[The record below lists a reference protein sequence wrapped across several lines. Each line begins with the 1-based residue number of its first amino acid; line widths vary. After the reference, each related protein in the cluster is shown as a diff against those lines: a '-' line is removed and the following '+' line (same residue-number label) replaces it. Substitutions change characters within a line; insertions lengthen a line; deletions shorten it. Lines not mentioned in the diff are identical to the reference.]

1 MASQLKPTRNFSANT
16 RDTDKFDDGHQ
27 RQRRQ
32 QQRSGGGG
40 AMQLRPTSCA
50 VNIDSPLLH
59 CYYHDI
65 ASNANMSEP
74 STPFFIFNRWKS
86 FRSNCRLIDPWR
98 HNKQLF
104 NHLKALIVK
113 FHQTKRRK
121 SLGIFRTGKIG
132 NMFFF
137 VVLYYRYL
145 LQWRTM
151 QYCKLA
157 SWMQTHRT
165 LVRRSTT
172 FTPYRSPRELLL
184 PCSYG
189 DATLNPVLSFT
200 FNLDVNCQ
208 PTHNVIQLKLNN
220 NSLIL
225 M

>member
-1 MASQLKPTRNFSANT
+1 MASQLKPTRNFGANT

-113 FHQTKRRK
+113 FHPTKRRK
-121 SLGIFRTGKIG
+121 SLVIFRTRKIG

-137 VVLYYRYL
+137 CGTLLSVL
-145 LQWRTM
+145 T
-151 QYCKLA
+151 A
-157 SWMQTHRT
+157 
-165 LVRRSTT
+165 V
-172 FTPYRSPRELLL
+172 
-184 PCSYG
+184 
-189 DATLNPVLSFT
+189 
-200 FNLDVNCQ
+200 
-208 PTHNVIQLKLNN
+208 THNAVLQTSVMDA
-220 NSLIL
+220 NSPNVSQTVDNFHALSISKRMTFAL
-225 M
+225 FLWWRNS